1 MDCGDVR
8 RGKLNPPQKQ
18 MLIPIYTVM
27 VMVTDIMVDTM
38 VMVLDTMDM
47 DMDCGD
53 ARRGK
58 LNLLLKLKRIPMST
72 TDTVMVMVT
81 DTMVDTMVMVLD
93 TTVVDGGENKLL
105 LQAIFAIKGTPCCL
119 IIETERLKY

>member
-1 MDCGDVR
+1 
-8 RGKLNPPQKQ
+8 
-18 MLIPIYTVM
+18 MLIPMYTVM
-27 VMVTDIMVDTM
+27 VMVTDII
-38 VMVLDTMDM
+38 LDTMDM
-47 DMDCGD
+47 DTDCGD

-58 LNLLLKLKRIPMST
+58 LNLLLKPKLIPMST

-93 TTVVDGGENKLL
+93 TTVDGMENKLL